1 MTTTAYVAFRSSDS
15 LHQLTDG
22 FIRRMRDPAARPEPD
37 VVEKIMTTFIDE
49 ALQAF
54 FLRPADLSALSST
67 QKRLVRIAT
76 DTISKATRLV
86 IGRSVRKMDLEQ
98 NRAAAEYMDDIR
110 LPGPDHA
117 FWYVAFPIS
126 AALAAQGHRLE
137 AMAREGNIEAA
148 RDEMVR
154 YLRGVTDQALIWYF
168 DKPIALLRF
177 GPILRKIAAVGVDTT
192 RKASYGVI
200 NKVIPKLDAEQFVR
214 SAQYYQS
221 MRIHP

>member
-1 MTTTAYVAFRSSDS
+1 MTTPAYVAFRSSDN

-22 FIRRMRDPAARPEPD
+22 FIQRMRDNAARPEPD
-37 VVEKIMTTFIDE
+37 VLEKIMTLFIDE

-67 QKRLVRIAT
+67 QKRLVRLAT

-86 IGRSVRKMDLEQ
+86 IGRSVRKMGLEQ

-117 FWYVAFPIS
+117 FWYIAFPIS
-126 AALAAQGHRLE
+126 DTLAAQGDRLA
-137 AMAREGNIEAA
+137 AMAERGNLDAA
-148 RDEMVR
+148 RDEMVH
-154 YLRGVTDQALIWYF
+154 YLRGVTDQSLIWYF
-168 DKPIALLRF
+168 NKPIELLRF

-221 MRIHP
+221 MQIHP